1 MDDVRCTGNEDRLV
15 DCPFDP
21 STVDCTHSEDS
32 SVRCQITR
40 KYNSVGFH
48 FAEEG
53 GGQLMSPLNSQHY
66 DVVTLKQFSDESLL
80 TQEDFLEHRL
90 LDSWCSKLLISTLSS
105 QWCVSL

>member
-1 MDDVRCTGNEDRLV
+1 M

-66 DVVTLKQFSDESLL
+66 DVVPLKQFSHESLL
-80 TQEDFLEHRL
+80 TPEIYLDHRL
-90 LDSWCSKLLISTLSS
+90 LDSWYSNTINQHIDISM
-105 QWCVSL
+105 VSISLQHSVGIIN